1 MEYRRLED
9 GRIACPFDHHSKD
22 FGERPFEYFDEMRQQ
37 GPLLWS
43 DQHGGFWV
51 TLSHE
56 LTRRLSMDSQ
66 TFSVAQGPDRV
77 GGINIPARPGVKLR
91 PLFVPGEAEGEDHDN
106 YRLALNPWFSKQQ
119 VQDMRPMIERHVGV
133 AIERILALGD
143 FDVVNDYVGPLLAS
157 IACEHLGLEVEHP
170 RQFFFDLF
178 GIVSYFGSSDG
189 LSDVRTKFEE
199 AWKVVGDTVADRRVN
214 PRGDLISHLAQYST
228 PRFSD
233 EEIKSMT
240 LNVILGS
247 ADTTSALIG
256 QAVMFLHD
264 RPDVR
269 QQLSEHPELIRPAV
283 EEFLRLFHVTTGLG
297 RTVTRDIE
305 IEGVTLKQG
314 DRLLLGFTAANK
326 DPLRYERPY
335 EFDLERGASLH
346 LAMSVGAHFC
356 LGAHLAK
363 AIAEVSLRQLLERV
377 PDFQVDRERSA
388 SNEDK
393 NSLNHWQRIPAT
405 VK

>member
-1 MEYRRLED
+1 MEFRRLED
-9 GRIACPFDHHSKD
+9 GRVACPFDHHSKE
-22 FGERPFEYFDEMRQQ
+22 FGERPFEFFDEMREQ
-37 GPLLWS
+37 GPLVWS
-43 DQHGGFWV
+43 EEHGGFWV
-51 TLSHE
+51 TLSHS
-56 LTRRLSMDSQ
+56 LTRRLAMDSE

-77 GGINIPARPGVKLR
+77 GGINIPARPGAKLR
-91 PLFVPGEAEGEDHDN
+91 PLFVPGEAEGDDHEN
-106 YRLALNPWFSKQQ
+106 YRLALNPWFSKQR
-119 VQDMRPMIERHVGV
+119 VQEMRPLIEKHVSN
-133 AIERILALGD
+133 AIDRILEKGE
-143 FDVVNDYVGPLLAS
+143 FDVVGDYVGPLLAS

-178 GIVSYFGSSDG
+178 GIVSYFGASDG
-189 LSDVRTKFEE
+189 LTDVRSKFEA
-199 AWKVVGDTVADRRVN
+199 AWKVVGDTVADRRIN
-214 PRGDLISHLAQYST
+214 PRDDLISHLAQFST

-233 EEIKSMT
+233 EEVKSMT

-256 QAVMFLHD
+256 QAVMFLND

-269 QQLSEHPELIRPAV
+269 QQLTEQPELIRPAV

-305 IEGVTLKQG
+305 VEGVTMKEG

-326 DPLRYERPY
+326 DPERYAHPY
-335 EFDLERGASLH
+335 EFDLNRGSALH
-346 LAMSVGAHFC
+346 LAMSVGTHFC

-363 AIAEVSLRQLLERV
+363 AIAEVSIRQLLERV
-377 PDFQVDRERSA
+377 PNFHADRSRSE

-405 VK
+405 IA